1 MGPKIHSWP
10 QLWHPDLMINLICP
24 CLYRKIPFIEGNIIS
39 PACWATVFQ
48 HSGLSCNKA
57 KVFPNW
63 FTGMNNSGQ
72 AMVLILTAVSTNTI
86 NLQSQEVFF
95 LWELNFAKAI
105 TLSLVLSL
113 PLSEMLCL
121 LRQLAVLSTH
131 SDKVLWKTNHWVYT
145 TGKACKR
152 VEWRNIQRHTSIS
165 SAEGGWVMASA
176 VCTPYRWY
184 NMCSGSFWNPFIMDD
199 SGGKCFQWCYPSDNQ
214 APASRRHHPHVY
226 TNGHGHMRQAGCCP
240 GYLIAQRSEEE

>member
-95 LWELNFAKAI
+95 FMGAQLCKGNNSLTRTFSPSLWNALFAEAAGSAQHSLWQGALKDQS
-105 TLSLVLSL
+105 LSLHN
-113 PLSEMLCL
+113 
-121 LRQLAVLSTH
+121 R
-131 SDKVLWKTNHWVYT
+131 
-145 TGKACKR
+145 
-152 VEWRNIQRHTSIS
+152 
-165 SAEGGWVMASA
+165 EG
-176 VCTPYRWY
+176 
-184 NMCSGSFWNPFIMDD
+184 
-199 SGGKCFQWCYPSDNQ
+199 
-214 APASRRHHPHVY
+214 
-226 TNGHGHMRQAGCCP
+226 
-240 GYLIAQRSEEE
+240 L